1 VEDGTFMELL
11 MLFAFS
17 VVVAI
22 LFNFGAPRFAATSI
36 GQRFVGN
43 YAMVTLGTALIIFV
57 AIWLSAVLLSAV
69 NVDGEG
75 IKAPGV

>member
-1 VEDGTFMELL
+1 MGMELI

-22 LFNFGAPRFAATSI
+22 MFNFGAPRFAATKI

-43 YAMVTLGTALIIFV
+43 YAMVTLGTALVIFF

-69 NVDGEG
+69 KIDGEG

>member
-1 VEDGTFMELL
+1 MGMELV
-11 MLFAFS
+11 MLFAFA

-22 LFNFGAPRFAATSI
+22 LFNFGAPKFAATTF

-43 YAMVTLGTALIIFV
+43 YAMVTLGTAIVFFF
-57 AIWLSAVLLSAV
+57 AIWIAAVLLSAV
-69 NVDGEG
+69 HVDGEG